1 LALTALSRS
10 RATENEKTAQRRSII
25 RCCLFRRRRIRP
37 VSVLIQKSNFD
48 IENQVTEELRSEN
61 AQLRA
66 DNERLRR
73 YETALRGAKVTIYT
87 QDRALRY
94 TSLSTSVL
102 GRAVGDMIGATDEQ
116 IFPGGAGAA
125 LTALKSEVL
134 ETGQAKRGEI
144 AIDDVVGTRWHDLHV
159 EPLHNEA
166 GEIVGLSGAAVDVT
180 ERKEGEA
187 HLRLLLRELTHR
199 SKNLLA
205 VIQAMARQTA
215 RHAGST
221 DAFLTQFGARLQ
233 ALAASHDLL
242 VRESWYGAALQELV
256 QSQLAAYA
264 DLDRSQI
271 TVDGPAVALKPEA
284 AQNLGLALHELAANA
299 VRFGAL
305 SVPEGKVSIAWQRVP
320 SEDGEA
326 LSLDWREEL
335 GPRVRMR
342 RKKGF
347 GSMVIERNLTL
358 ALEAKVDLDFD
369 PEGLHCL
376 IVIPA
381 SQIVSSR

>member
-1 LALTALSRS
+1 
-10 RATENEKTAQRRSII
+10 
-25 RCCLFRRRRIRP
+25 

-73 YETALRGAKVTIYT
+73 YETALRGAKVTVYT

-116 IFPGGAGAA
+116 IFRGGAGAA

-305 SVPEGKVSIAWQRVP
+305 SVPEGKVFITWQRVP